1 MSLVEIYRAVLLDG
15 QELYQQRSRQLL
27 RATLHYLRY
36 PSLMSH
42 ELAEGVLSEQAG
54 VE

>member
-1 MSLVEIYRAVLLDG
+1 MVKSSTNNVRDSYCVLP
-15 QELYQQRSRQLL
+15 
-27 RATLHYLRY
+27 YLRY